1 MPLWFGDSLQNST
14 CYKEIWRKNY
24 GERMG
29 LHKLTTN
36 IRTVFYAATL
46 AWLALTQ
53 PARADTGKLLLTGGV
68 STIDGAAGGGISP
81 WAVIGTNA
89 TRGETGFSAFAS
101 TLNTADYGL
110 RAYGAAVAWNN
121 TLELSLAQQDF
132 DATPAAKLNALGFN
146 VAPNQHLVM
155 NTLGVK
161 WRVAGEAVLDADNA
175 LPQVAVGLLYKDTN
189 AGSAKP
195 VLDFLGAKT
204 QGTEAYIAATKLL
217 LQHSLLLN
225 GVLRYTNA
233 NQGGLLGFGAAA
245 PGTNDAAF
253 VPEVSAAYLL
263 SRNLAVGA
271 EVRWMPNN
279 QEALGRAAGL
289 SDALAADRWQ
299 DIFVAWAP
307 NKNVSLTAAYAD
319 LGRIVPGITANKN
332 QSGLYLSVQF
342 AM

>member
-1 MPLWFGDSLQNST
+1 MVHSAQ
-14 CYKEIWRKNY
+14 
-24 GERMG
+24 
-29 LHKLTTN
+29 
-36 IRTVFYAATL
+36 
-46 AWLALTQ
+46 
-53 PARADTGKLLLTGGV
+53 ADTGKLLLTGGV
-68 STIDGAAGGGISP
+68 STIDGAAGGGLSP

-89 TRGETGFSAFAS
+89 TRGETGYSAYVSA
-101 TLNTADYGL
+101 LNTADYGL
-110 RAYGAAVAWNN
+110 RAYGAAVAFDNR
-121 TLELSLAQQDF
+121 LEVSLAQQDF
-132 DATPAAKLNALGFN
+132 DATPAAKLNGLGFN

-161 WRVAGEAVLDADNA
+161 LRVAGEAILDADKA
-175 LPQVAVGLLYKDTN
+175 MPQIAVGLLYKDTN

-217 LQHSLLLN
+217 LRQGVLLN

-233 NQGGLLGFGAAA
+233 NQGGLLGFGANA
-245 PGTNDAAF
+245 PGTNDASW
-253 VPEVSAAYLL
+253 VPEISGAYLL
-263 SRNLAVGA
+263 SRNLAIGA

-299 DIFVAWAP
+299 DVFVAWAP
-307 NKNVSLTAAYAD
+307 NKNFSLTAAYAD
-319 LGRIVPGITANKN
+319 LGRIVPGVTANKN